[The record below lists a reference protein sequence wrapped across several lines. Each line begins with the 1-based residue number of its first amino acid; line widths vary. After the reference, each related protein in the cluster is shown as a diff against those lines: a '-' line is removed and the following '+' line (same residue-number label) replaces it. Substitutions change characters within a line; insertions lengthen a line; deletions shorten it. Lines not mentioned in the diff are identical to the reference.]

1 MEWGKYFKYNKETG
15 DLIWK
20 ERPRS
25 HFLTARGWRC
35 FDTRFAGKK
44 AGTAHNAGYWQVI
57 FTTKEDGRVAALA
70 HRIIWEMHYGPIP
83 KDMEVDHR
91 DGNRLNGRIE
101 NLRLCLSAQNKWNA
115 AFKKG
120 YMGFAG
126 VSYDKRR
133 KLRPFYVR
141 LTMHGKVIIIGRYA
155 TPEEAHEAWKRA
167 TSDLR
172 GSFSVVNRNNP
183 ETPQP

>member
-1 MEWGKYFKYNKETG
+1 MGKKIPEWNKLFTYSDGE
-15 DLIWK
+15 LLWA

-25 HFLTARGWRC
+25 HFPTARGWRC

-44 AGTAHNAGYWQVI
+44 AGTGHSMGYWQIGLGGSI
-57 FTTKEDGRVAALA
+57 FLA
-70 HRIIWEMHYGPIP
+70 HRIIWEMFNGPVP
-83 KDMEVDHR
+83 KGMEIDHK
-91 DGNRLNGRIE
+91 DGDKMNNKIE